1 MKNIRYTTLTILSV
15 IMIVLAAGPAIG
27 ATTPGLPTTDYNEP
41 PEVRPSVDT
50 EAGTSLPAK
59 IEFNT
64 RGSGGIEKLVVVKR
78 IDRDGDGYA
87 SGLQFK
93 MVSDT
98 RPKDPKENGQAGR
111 STAKLFSV
119 LIGGPFKKIHN
130 FFTKEASDEFFTPGQ
145 VVTVTTTDG
154 TREVMTYRPIGK
166 DKYLGPG
173 EKADETP
180 LYVGTAREGK
190 AWTHETHAIGV
201 SQLLGPGE
209 ERTTIESINL
219 EACWDPESRG
229 SLTGK
234 DFDACLQPTDIPD
247 QGFAEIFDSL
257 YGTPPYI
264 FVPDEP
270 LKIESPEQDRTETVT
285 VTSNVDGAVV
295 TIDREQV
302 GTTPWT
308 GKVPT
313 DVGRDGSVRVTVA
326 DQGYLP
332 ETRRM
337 AEPRDIDTR
346 LTKIKQPITV
356 RTTEP
361 GATVFVDGE
370 VVGVT
375 PWSGERWV
383 EGSYDVFISADGKAP
398 SQFTDVRAGDTISTE
413 LVDDSLITSISE
425 PSFDDTSLNG
435 STDTS
440 TTETTEDDSSE
451 PELILSNTNLT
462 DSQLETDLSQI
473 QNVQLVASRFES
485 SETTVEVGDPITLT
499 ARQSYSL
506 FGSITAYEWS
516 FGDGSS
522 TGQLSTASRT
532 HTYTSPGTYTVELT
546 VRDGNGNTDTA
557 TRTVTVKD
565 TLPQAAFAPSTFDS
579 QTGESVSFDAS
590 ASTDAEGPISS
601 YRWEF
606 GDGST
611 ADGPTQTHTYASG
624 GVYTVRLTVTDS
636 IGNTDVRQKEIN
648 VSVPNRPPTA
658 AFTSSV
664 DSQSGTVTLDASA
677 SEDDD
682 GTITQYVWTFE
693 NGTLVTGKQVTY
705 EAQDVDS
712 RDIELLVVDDE
723 GGSATITG
731 IINNDGETRAKTT
744 PTNTE
749 GSSSTDEQTST
760 ETAPPSEESG
770 EGILDALENL
780 LHSVLDAL
788 GNLLQSGLD
797 ALG

>member
-1 MKNIRYTTLTILSV
+1 MENIRYTTLTILSV
-15 IMIVLAAGPAIG
+15 IMVVFAAGPAIG
-27 ATTPGLPTTDYNEP
+27 ATAPALASTDHSESLD
-41 PEVRPSVDT
+41 VRPSVD
-50 EAGTSLPAK
+50 AGGGTSLPAQV
-59 IEFNT
+59 EFKT
-64 RGSGGIEKLVVVKR
+64 RGSGKVQELVVVER

-93 MVSDT
+93 IVSDT

-119 LIGGPFKKIHN
+119 LIGGPFEKLHN
-130 FFTKEASDEFFTPGQ
+130 FFTKDASDEFFTPGQ
-145 VVTVTTTDG
+145 VVTATTTDG

-201 SQLLGPGE
+201 SRLLGPGE

-247 QGFAEIFDSL
+247 QGFAAVFDSL
-257 YGTPPYI
+257 YGTAPYI

-270 LKIESPEQDRTETVT
+270 LKIESPEQDQTETVT
-285 VTSNVDGAVV
+285 ITSNVDGAVV
-295 TIDREQV
+295 SIDREQV

-308 GKVPT
+308 GEIPT
-313 DVGRDGSVRVTVA
+313 DVGRDGSVRVTVTER
-326 DQGYLP
+326 GYLP

-346 LTKIKQPITV
+346 LTKIEQPITV

-425 PSFDDTSLNG
+425 PSLEDTSLNG

-440 TTETTEDDSSE
+440 TTESTDDGSSE

-462 DSQLETDLSQI
+462 DPGFEEDLRQI
-473 QNVQLVASRFES
+473 QNVKLVASRFEP
-485 SETTVEVGDPITLT
+485 SETTVKVGDPITLT

-516 FGDGSS
+516 FGDGST

-557 TRTVTVKD
+557 TRTVTVED
-565 TLPQAAFAPSTFDS
+565 TSPKAAFAPSTFDS

-590 ASTDAEGPISS
+590 ASTDAEGAISS

-611 ADGPTQTHTYASG
+611 ANGPTQTHTYTSG
-624 GVYTVRLTVTDS
+624 GIYTIRLTVTDS
-636 IGNTDVRQKEIN
+636 NGNTDVREKDIN
-648 VSVPNRPPTA
+648 ISVPNTPPTA

-664 DSQSGTVTLDASA
+664 DRQAGTVTLDASA
-677 SEDDD
+677 SKDDD
-682 GTITQYVWTFE
+682 GTIAQYVWTFE
-693 NGTLVTGKQVTY
+693 NGTVVTGEQVTY
-705 EAQDVDS
+705 DAQGPGS

-723 GGSATITG
+723 GSSAAITEAV
-731 IINNDGETRAKTT
+731 NNADATVAQTT
-744 PTNTE
+744 TTNTE
-749 GSSSTDEQTST
+749 APSSTDEQTST
-760 ETAPPSEESG
+760 VTTPSSEESG
-770 EGILDALENL
+770 EG
-780 LHSVLDAL
+780 VLGAL
-788 GNLLQSGLD
+788 GNLLRSIID
-797 ALG
+797 VFV